1 MIRVGRWLAVCVFF
15 FAFPLFLV
23 NLGIRHAL
31 DRNWDS
37 YTTAVARRVGGT
49 LERLRARGDEQTF
62 LYGELKRLGER
73 LDAAHDLRRSAAGL
87 CGRLETAIPGL
98 FEVYIVDG
106 RHRLVWPDRMPMGVS
121 GYQLR
126 RLAEAMSQIGTNPG
140 AKMLI
145 KRNAGMFSYFLSDA
159 PPLLDLVSM
168 SLVRRVAEVN
178 PAGFR
183 TWFGAWF
190 GTRTGVVAVMNRRAL
205 RKWQFLNLMVGRANR
220 RQNMIRFGISRYGGR
235 DTGGEH
241 PSVIRR
247 REALAWLEDS
257 SEDAF
262 RIRDDRL
269 FMRLNLDPVWRVWA
283 DVALDVSH
291 RGDIVRNRV
300 LALSVALLLL
310 FSGASFGLLV
320 AGWNIPMALRLRVM
334 VLFAMATGLPLSG
347 LAVAGYDDLQKTR
360 DVLIESG
367 RRQLAES
374 LRAIEGGLP
383 RFGRLYA
390 GRLARLRD
398 SFYRP
403 GSAYDF
409 PGFAKRLFRV
419 SKSMKGKSPVVLLKD
434 GRAFR
439 VEGHSER
446 ETMLEGISIELIRR
460 YNRSLGLAAKEPEKF
475 LLASLVLDDNTARKI
490 MTGIIRARGQI
501 SHLNFGTEDKFSCM
515 DFILGPGGS
524 AEGVFFVT
532 WDPRDLALSYLQQD
546 ILRRQRQLAHSRLF
560 AIHDWDPARCVP
572 VEAAGLPWLK
582 RFVERLRA
590 RRTELFDEVIV
601 DGRRWLLAGMPGRE
615 IQEYLLIQA
624 VPVDRLTGQV
634 DGLRSDIIWGCI
646 LCLLLSLGVAAALA
660 QQILRP
666 VAVLTSGVDA
676 MRDGRYR
683 TRLPVQGN
691 DEFGALTVSFNQALE
706 RLEELSTARA
716 FQERLFPADTLR
728 VGTTEITGI
737 CQTATELGGD
747 YFDYFEI
754 GEGRV
759 VILIGDVAGH
769 GAGSALLMAMAKGFV
784 SVESRRNGDPAH
796 VLAGLN
802 EMIFSSMSRRLMMS
816 MCYGLLQTDTGLLR
830 IANAGHC
837 PPWIVRN
844 GASEA
849 VEIRPAVGGYPLGT
863 RRNIVYRCE
872 EIRLSPGDRVW
883 FFTDGFPETLG
894 PRGEPLGYPGLAAML
909 MKADGTDTRARCRE
923 LHRLCSAWRGR
934 AAQTDDMTAIL
945 LENHAAG

>member
-1 MIRVGRWLAVCVFF
+1 GRMNA
-15 FAFPLFLV
+15 
-23 NLGIRHAL
+23 
-31 DRNWDS
+31 
-37 YTTAVARRVGGT
+37 
-49 LERLRARGDEQTF
+49 
-62 LYGELKRLGER
+62 
-73 LDAAHDLRRSAAGL
+73 
-87 CGRLETAIPGL
+87 AIPGL
-98 FEVYIVDG
+98 FEPYVVDG
-106 RHRLVWPDRMPMGVS
+106 AHVLVWPERMPMGVS
-121 GYQLR
+121 AYQIR
-126 RLAEAMSQIGTNPG
+126 RLADLMSVIGTDPA
-140 AKMLI
+140 AKFTL
-145 KRNAGMFSYFLSDA
+145 KRNMGLYAYFLSDA
-159 PPLLDLVSM
+159 PPVLDLVSM
-168 SLVRRVAEVN
+168 HLLERVAEVN
-178 PAGFR
+178 PAGHH

-190 GTRTGVVAVMNRRAL
+190 GTRAGVMAVMNRRVL
-205 RKWQFLNLMVGRANR
+205 RKWQLLQRLIDRANR
-220 RQNMIRFGISRYGGR
+220 RQTMIRFGISRYGAR
-235 DTGGEH
+235 DSGKERLA
-241 PSVIRR
+241 VIRR
-247 REALAWLEDS
+247 GEALAWLEDS

-262 RIRDDRL
+262 CIRDDRL
-269 FMRLNLDPVWRVWA
+269 FMRLNLDPAWRVWA
-283 DVALDVSH
+283 DASLDVTH
-291 RGDIVRNRV
+291 RGDAQRKRA
-300 LALSVALLLL
+300 LALSVGLLLAL
-310 FSGASFGLLV
+310 SGVSFGLLV

-347 LAVAGYDDLQKTR
+347 LAVTGYDDLQKTR
-360 DVLIESG
+360 DVLLDGG
-367 RRQLAES
+367 RRQLVEN
-374 LRAIEGGLP
+374 LRAIEGGLA
-383 RFGRLYA
+383 RFGRA
-390 GRLARLRD
+390 HAMRLARLRD

-403 GSAYDF
+403 GEPYDF
-409 PGFAKRLFRV
+409 PAFAQKLFRLT
-419 SKSMKGKSPVVLLKD
+419 KTLNGKSPVVLLKS
-434 GRAFR
+434 GKAFR
-439 VEGHSER
+439 MEGKIER

-460 YNRSLGLAAKEPEKF
+460 YNRGMGLSAKEPEKF
-475 LLASLVLDDNTARKI
+475 ALASLILDDNTARKI
-490 MTGIIRARGQI
+490 MTGIIRARGQLT
-501 SHLNFGTEDKFSCM
+501 HLNFGTEDKFSCT

-532 WDPRDLALSYLQQD
+532 WEPRDLALSYLRQD
-546 ILRRQRQLAHSRLF
+546 VLRRQRNLAHSRLF
-560 AIHDWDPARCVP
+560 AIHDWDPTRSVP
-572 VEAAGLPWLK
+572 ADALDQPWLR
-582 RFVERLRA
+582 RFVERLRS
-590 RRTELFDEVIV
+590 RRTQLFDEVV
-601 DGRRWLLAGMPGRE
+601 VNGQRWLLAGVPCRE
-615 IQEYLLIQA
+615 LQEYLLVQA
-624 VPVDRLTGQV
+624 LPVDRLTGPV

-716 FQERLFPADTLR
+716 FQERLFPAETLR
-728 VGTTEITGI
+728 AGGAEITGI

-747 YFDYFEI
+747 YFDYFGI

-844 GASEA
+844 GADKAE
-849 VEIRPAVGGYPLGT
+849 EIRPVVGGYPLGT

-872 EIRLSPGDRVW
+872 EIRLGPGDRVW

-894 PRGEPLGYPGLAAML
+894 PRGEQLGYPGLAAML
-909 MKADGTDTRARCRE
+909 MKADGSDTRARCRD
-923 LHRLCSAWRGR
+923 LHRLCASWRGG
-934 AAQTDDMTAIL
+934 AGQADDMTAIL